1 MNTRRRAGVYKAMHR
16 VKKHQLPKGRMA
28 ERLRR
33 DGYDVRAVPLARGFD
48 LLLNGH
54 VRLALRVAFPRM
66 RKHHVT
72 VRNRHYTYRYRSW
85 HFNFHHHGKLGER
98 YADVFLCV
106 AMEPRHPSREQV
118 FVIPWSAVSGKTFSL
133 HAARTRYNGRY
144 AQYLNRW
151 GVIADAVA
159 DAPTGLRAVA

>member
-1 MNTRRRAGVYKAMHR
+1 MNTRPVAGVYESMNR
-16 VKKHQLPKGRMA
+16 VKKHQVPKGRMA
-28 ERLRR
+28 DRLRR
-33 DGYDVRAVPLARGFD
+33 AGYDVRSVPSTRGFD

-54 VRLALRVAFPRM
+54 VRVAMRVAFPRM

-85 HFNFHHHGKLGER
+85 HFNFHHHGKLDER

-106 AMEPRHPSREQV
+106 AMEPHHPSREQV

-133 HAARTRYNGRY
+133 HAARKRYNGRY
-144 AQYLNRW
+144 APYVNRW
-151 GVIADAVA
+151 GVIAEAVA
-159 DAPTGLRAVA
+159 EPPTRLQAVA